1 MDNFPHNTTKRVRST
16 LRKKYGIYEVIEELG
31 KGGMGVVYKVYDPT
45 LNRQLALK
53 ILLHNRVYLR
63 KRFAREA
70 QAIAKLDHP
79 CIVKCYN
86 FFSHEN
92 TLCIAMEYVDG
103 MTLRDWLQHGQL
115 SLVDQLQMFVKI
127 IDAVDYAHSRNVLH
141 RDLKPENIIISRQQQ
156 PYLTDFGLAKIT
168 HTKDKSL
175 TKTGTFMGTPSYMP
189 PEQVR
194 GRLRE
199 IDCRSDVFSLGV
211 ILYEIITQQM
221 LFPMTNVNEV
231 FYKIV
236 HEKISPP
243 SSVDQ
248 NVAKALDQICL
259 KALQKDKKRRYRT
272 AAHMAQDL
280 RAFLDGESLIFAKR
294 PMGKWI
300 MALCLCAFF
309 ATGIYLYITTHNKK
323 KPKSILPVAQSTQKI
338 EQLYFQPLTK
348 LMAEKDYSGAQRC
361 LQKIFAYLQEHPGEQ
376 GSYCMSMFHLYM
388 GMCLLEQPPN
398 SAQLNPQIVDFL
410 QKAQRELPNE
420 PKVYEYLGRY
430 YMQNNQLTLAIENLR
445 KSSILQPY
453 NSDIHNYIGEV
464 LQRQKKHRE
473 AQQKFIK
480 AIEVNHLNFRALIN
494 LYRASLDYPDLHHFL
509 HYQAIAINYAFVSLS
524 PPDIFDDELKSMQR
538 KHYISYFYWRNN
550 LLDQFAVDIPN
561 IHYYRFANL
570 HSLQIQKELHNA
582 QYKSTQKNMVS
593 IEQIQDILYNNNE
606 RTLNRYLAAQ
616 SLLYTP
622 EFDNIMRSVN
632 DDDYI
637 LASICLCALHAKGF
651 VVKIPPKLTRFFY
664 KIADNTLQTLLAQ
677 NMEDFDLQL
686 LKKWMKSTDAK
697 LAVCAAGNAFNQ
709 RSISAQLMSDA
720 ENILI
725 ASMKKSRVVRHYA
738 HYYFWNSLYS
748 QKPTNE
754 NLYRMGLEDA
764 DDDINTTVLRCCR
777 IFDEKV
783 LRKYAQTYLKDKS
796 VGKRELALVYALTCL
811 NSKLPE
817 QIIQDPQA
825 HFALRVLTRHITVYS
840 LVYLQNK
847 VTTIPIYLMKMAES
861 IKNYSSEDIRA
872 ANYAYIAITLGYNLS
887 YDAIKFFAEETSR
900 VQLLIMHNLQCA
912 SKSRHPFLQ
921 RSHEEKVAWVKQHL
935 DHSDEKMRKAAWA
948 AWTAMSIE
956 KHEQI
961 YNLASSSKN
970 VAIRQGAARG
980 FYSTFYFTI
989 RRAMPSYNDRM
1000 SSAQNFN
1007 ELYYNGIARLLRG
1020 VRPEKAQQLV
1030 QMLSRAIVL
1039 DREKPEYYFH
1049 RGLCFKATQ
1058 NYRLAKKDLQKA
1070 LQLQKDNLRYQLALA
1085 EVTFLEDVSKRAYV
1099 AEQLKFIVDKTRSS
1113 AIEFCAG
1120 KLYLQMKMFREAKK
1134 ILRKVYLQNP
1144 HDFTRGIWLV
1154 KAYWDNDEQQPASK
1168 LLHAMIKSE
1177 ALYLNYA
1184 NKYRRAKLSRQI
1196 SPKVLPTII
1205 PQINLSLF
1213 FPR

>member
-1 MDNFPHNTTKRVRST
+1 MDNFPHNENRRVPGT
-16 LRKKYGIYEVIEELG
+16 LRKKFGIYEVIEELG
-31 KGGMGVVYKVYDPT
+31 KGGMGAVYKVHDPT
-45 LNRQLALK
+45 LNRELALK

-103 MTLRDWLQHGQL
+103 VTLRDWLQHCQV
-115 SLVDQLQMFVKI
+115 SLNDKLKMFAKI
-127 IDAVDYAHSRNVLH
+127 IDAVEYAHSHDVLH

-175 TKTGTFMGTPSYMP
+175 TKTGTFMGTPSYMS
-189 PEQVR
+189 PEQAR

-199 IDCRSDVFSLGV
+199 IDGRSDIFSLGV
-211 ILYEIITQQM
+211 ILYEIVAQQM

-236 HEKISPP
+236 HEKISAP
-243 SSVDQ
+243 SSVNGD
-248 NVAKALDQICL
+248 VAKALDQICL
-259 KALQKDKKRRYRT
+259 KALQKDKKRRYTT
-272 AAHMAQDL
+272 AAHMAKDL
-280 RAFLDGESLIFAKR
+280 RAFIDGKPLIFAKR
-294 PMGKWI
+294 GMGKWI
-300 MALCLCAFF
+300 MALCLCVLF
-309 ATGIYLYITTHNKK
+309 ATGVYLSTTTHNKE

-348 LMAEKDYSGAQRC
+348 LMAEKDYIGAQRC
-361 LQKIFAYLQEHPGEQ
+361 LQKIFAYLQEHPSEQ
-376 GSYCMSMFHLYM
+376 GSYYMSMFHLYM

-398 SAQLNPQIVDFL
+398 SAQLDSQIVDFL
-410 QKAQRELPNE
+410 QRAQRELPSE

-445 KSSILQPY
+445 KSALLQPY

-464 LQRQKKHRE
+464 LQRQKKHHE
-473 AQQKFIK
+473 AHQKFAK
-480 AIEVNHLNFRALIN
+480 AIEIDNLNFRALMN
-494 LYRASLDYPDLHHFL
+494 LYKASLDYPYLHHFI
-509 HYQAIAINYAFVSLS
+509 HYQAIAINYAFVNLS

-538 KHYISYFYWRNN
+538 KYYISYFYWRNN
-550 LLDQFAVDIPN
+550 LLDQFTVDVQE

-582 QYKSTQKNMVS
+582 EYKSTQKNIVA
-593 IEQIQDILYNNNE
+593 IEQIQNILHDNNE
-606 RTLNRYLAAQ
+606 RTLNRYLAAK

-622 EFDNIMRSVN
+622 EFENILRSIN
-632 DDDYI
+632 SDDYI

-651 VVKIPPKLTRFFY
+651 AVKIPANLAQFFY
-664 KIADNTLQTLLAQ
+664 EIKNDTLQTLLAQ
-677 NMEDFDLQL
+677 NIQDFDLQA
-686 LKKWMKSTDAK
+686 LKNWMKSTDKK

-725 ASMKKSRVVRHYA
+725 ASMKKSRVIRHYA

-748 QKPTNE
+748 QKPSNE
-754 NLYRMGLEDA
+754 YLYRMGLEDE
-764 DDDINTTVLRCCR
+764 DYDINTTVLRCCR
-777 IFDEKV
+777 IFDEKI
-783 LRKYAQTYLKDKS
+783 LRKYVKTYLKDKS
-796 VGKRELALVYALTCL
+796 VGKRELTSVYALTCL

-817 QIIQDPQA
+817 QIIQDPQT
-825 HFALRVLTRHITVYS
+825 HFALRVLSRHITIYS
-840 LVYLQNK
+840 LVYLQDK
-847 VTTIPIYLMKMAES
+847 VTTIPVYLLKMAES
-861 IKNYSSEDIRA
+861 IKSYSGEDIRA

-900 VQLLIMHNLQCA
+900 VQLLIMYNLQCA

-921 RSHEEKVAWVKQHL
+921 RSHEQKVAWVKQYLNH
-935 DHSDEKMRKAAWA
+935 DDEKMRKATWA
-948 AWTAMSIE
+948 AWTAMSNE
-956 KHEQI
+956 EHDEI
-961 YNLASSSKN
+961 YNLANNSKN
-970 VAIRQGAARG
+970 IAIRQGAAHG

-989 RRAMPSYNDRM
+989 RRAMPSFKNSM

-1007 ELYYNGIARLLRG
+1007 ELYYDQITQSLRG
-1020 VRPEKAQQLV
+1020 VRPKKKEQLL
-1030 QMLSRAIVL
+1030 QMLSRAIAL
-1039 DREKPEYYFH
+1039 DPEKPEYYFN
-1049 RGLCFKATQ
+1049 RGLCLKATQ
-1058 NYRLAKKDLQKA
+1058 NYSLAKKDLQKA

-1085 EVTFLEDVSKRAYV
+1085 EVTFFDDVSKRAYV
-1099 AEQLKFIVDKTRSS
+1099 AKQLKSIVDNTRSNV
-1113 AIEFCAG
+1113 IEFCAG

-1144 HDFTRGIWLV
+1144 YDFARGIWFV
-1154 KAYWDNDEQQPASK
+1154 KAYWDNDERKEASK
-1168 LLHAMIKSE
+1168 LLLSIIQSE
-1177 ALYLNYA
+1177 RLYLRYA
-1184 NKYRRAKLSRQI
+1184 NKYRRSKLLRQI
-1196 SPKVLPTII
+1196 SPKILPAML
-1205 PQINLSLF
+1205 PQINLNVF